1 MSATEVRGRLD
12 PTPPSETIGR
22 FLQDNR
28 GLPTPFLVVDLDFIE
43 ARYLRLI
50 DVLPTAR
57 VLFAVKANP
66 APEVLQRLAD
76 VGSSFDVASPGEIE
90 RCLKLGI
97 DPARLAFGNTIKK
110 EKDIAYA
117 NRCGVRTFTVDAE
130 AELDKVI
137 RQAPGST
144 VYVRISTDGRGAD
157 WPLSRKFGC
166 SPGDARSLLHKAAHA
181 GLAFGVSFHVGSQQR
196 DILAWEKPLA
206 SVAALLEAMAKEGFQ
221 AVGVNLGGGLPC
233 RYCDPIADITAYGQ
247 AIRRSL
253 DTHMGP
259 SFSGEILIEP
269 GRYLVGEAGL
279 IETEVVLISR
289 RSGDDGRR
297 WVYLDIGMFNG
308 LTEALDEAIRYRIA
322 VPGKSGPLEPVV
334 LAGPSCDSADV
345 LYDRSNYRLPADLRI
360 GDRIHLLSTGAY
372 TSSYSSVWFNG
383 FEPLRTFFVSA
394 DRDALAVT
402 L

>member
-1 MSATEVRGRLD
+1 MSATDIDSRLD
-12 PTPPSETIGR
+12 STAASEAIGR
-22 FLQDNR
+22 FLRDNR
-28 GLPTPFLVVDLDFIE
+28 GLPTPFLVVDLDLIE
-43 ARYLRLI
+43 ARYVRLI
-50 DVLPTAR
+50 DVMPASR

-76 VGSSFDVASPGEIE
+76 VGSSFDVASAGEIQ

-117 NRCGVRTFTVDAE
+117 NHCGVRTFTVDAE

-166 SPGDARSLLHKAAHA
+166 SPDDALSLLRKAAYA
-181 GLAFGVSFHVGSQQR
+181 GLGFGVSFHVGSQQR
-196 DILAWEKPLA
+196 DVTAWDQPLA
-206 SVAALLEAMAKEGFQ
+206 TVTTLLAQMAKDGFE
-221 AVGVNLGGGLPC
+221 AAGVNLGGGLPC
-233 RYCDPIADITAYGQ
+233 RYRDPVADIAAFGET
-247 AIRRSL
+247 IRRSL
-253 DTHMGP
+253 DTHLGRL
-259 SFSGEILIEP
+259 FSGEILIEP

-289 RSGDDGRR
+289 RFADDVRR
-297 WVYLDIGMFNG
+297 WIYLDVGMFNG
-308 LTEALDEAIRYRIA
+308 LTETLQEAIRYRIA
-322 VPGKSGPLEPVV
+322 APGRKGPLGPVV
-334 LAGPSCDSADV
+334 IAGPSCDSADV
-345 LYDRSNYRLPADLRI
+345 LYERSGYQLPADLRI
-360 GDRIHLLSTGAY
+360 GDRIHVMSTGAY

-394 DRDALAVT
+394 GDELLVT
-402 L
+402 S

>member
-1 MSATEVRGRLD
+1 MSATDVHGRLD
-12 PTPPSETIGR
+12 ATGPTETIGR
-22 FLQDNR
+22 FLAENP
-28 GLPTPFLVVDLDFIE
+28 GLPTPFLVVDLDLIE
-43 ARYLRLI
+43 ARYRRLTDI
-50 DVLPTAR
+50 LPACR

-66 APEVLQRLAD
+66 AEEVLDRLAD

-97 DPARLAFGNTIKK
+97 DPGRLAFGNTIKK

-117 NRCGVRTFTVDAE
+117 NHCGVRTFTVDAE

-166 SPGDARSLLHKAAHA
+166 SPQDALGLLHKAAYA
-181 GLAFGVSFHVGSQQR
+181 GLGLGVSFHVGSQQR
-196 DILAWEKPLA
+196 DITAWEEPLA
-206 SVAALLEAMAKEGFQ
+206 TAAALLGTMAADGFEAA
-221 AVGVNLGGGLPC
+221 GVNLGGGLPC
-233 RYCDPIADITAYGQ
+233 RYRDPVADMAAYGQ
-247 AIRRSL
+247 AIQQAL
-253 DTHMGP
+253 DTHLGH

-289 RSGDDGRR
+289 RPADDERR

-308 LTEALDEAIRYRIA
+308 LTETLEEAIRYHIA
-322 VPGKSGPLEPVV
+322 VPSKQGPLAPVV

-345 LYDRSNYRLPADLRI
+345 LYERSGYQLPADLRI
-360 GDRIHLLSTGAY
+360 GDRIQLMSTGAY

-383 FEPLRTFFVSA
+383 FEPLRTFFVSG
-394 DRDALAVT
+394 DKETVVT

>member
-1 MSATEVRGRLD
+1 MSATDIHRRLD
-12 PTPPSETIGR
+12 TTGPTETIDR
-22 FLQDNR
+22 FLRENR
-28 GLPTPFLVVDLDFIE
+28 DLPTPFLVVDLDLIE

-50 DVLPTAR
+50 DVLPAPR

-66 APEVLQRLAD
+66 APEVLQRLAE

-137 RQAPGST
+137 RQAPRST
-144 VYVRISTDGRGAD
+144 VYVRISTDGKGAD

-166 SPGDARSLLHKAAHA
+166 SPDDALRLLHKAAYA
-181 GLAFGVSFHVGSQQR
+181 GLDFGLSFHVGSQQR
-196 DILAWEKPLA
+196 HITAWEQPLA
-206 SVAALLEAMAKEGFQ
+206 TVADLLRQMAEEGFE

-233 RYCDPIADITAYGQ
+233 RYRDPVADIADYGE
-247 AIRRSL
+247 AIRHSL
-253 DTHMGP
+253 DTYLGG

-279 IETEVVLISR
+279 IETEVVLIAR
-289 RSGDDGRR
+289 RSADDERR
-297 WVYLDIGMFNG
+297 WVYLDIGLFNG
-308 LTEALDEAIRYRIA
+308 LTETLGEAIRYPIG
-322 VPGKSGPLEPVV
+322 VPGKSGPLGPVV
-334 LAGPSCDSADV
+334 LAGPSCDSTDV
-345 LYDRSNYRLPADLRI
+345 LYERSGYQLPTDLRI
-360 GDRIHLLSTGAY
+360 GDRIHVMATGAY

-383 FEPLRTFFVSA
+383 FEPLRTFFVSS
-394 DRDALAVT
+394 RDDVVVRP
-402 L
+402 

>member
-1 MSATEVRGRLD
+1 MSATDVHGRLD
-12 PTPPSETIGR
+12 GTGPTATIGR
-22 FLQDNR
+22 FLADNP
-28 GLPTPFLVVDLDFIE
+28 GLPTPFLVVDLDLIE

-50 DVLPTAR
+50 DVLPACR

-66 APEVLQRLAD
+66 APEVLGRLAE

-117 NRCGVRTFTVDAE
+117 HHCGVTTFTVDAE

-144 VYVRISTDGRGAD
+144 VYVRIITDGRGAD

-166 SPGDARSLLHKAAHA
+166 SPQDALGLLHKAAYA
-181 GLAFGVSFHVGSQQR
+181 GLGFGVSFHVGSQQR
-196 DILAWEKPLA
+196 EITAWEQPLA
-206 SVAALLEAMAKEGFQ
+206 TVAALLGAMAEDGFE
-221 AVGVNLGGGLPC
+221 AAGVNLGGGLPC
-233 RYCDPIADITAYGQ
+233 RYRDPVADMAAYGE
-247 AIRRSL
+247 AIQHSL
-253 DTHMGP
+253 DTHLGH

-289 RSGDDGRR
+289 R
-297 WVYLDIGMFNG
+297 
-308 LTEALDEAIRYRIA
+308 
-322 VPGKSGPLEPVV
+322 
-334 LAGPSCDSADV
+334 
-345 LYDRSNYRLPADLRI
+345 PADDERPL
-360 GDRIHLLSTGAY
+360 GLSGY
-372 TSSYSSVWFNG
+372 RHVQW
-383 FEPLRTFFVSA
+383 A
-394 DRDALAVT
+394 DRDTRRSDPVPHRRPGQERAAGTGRPGRPVV
-402 L
+402 